1 MRETDRLL
9 LAFDTSTE
17 ALAVALCGAGLAAH
31 WNGPGGPQASARL
44 LPQARAL
51 LAAAGAGW
59 RDLDAV
65 AFGAGPGAF
74 TGLRTA
80 CAVAQG
86 LAFGL
91 GCPVIAVDSLMI
103 VAEDAAAQGA
113 DGPLWVAMDARMD
126 EVYAAEYEPAD
137 QGPGWTPRQA
147 PALYTLPALNAVWER
162 TPPRRL
168 AGSAPAAF
176 GARLRAG
183 AAGIVEREI
192 DRAAALG
199 RLATRLHAAGAGVDA
214 AQAAPLYL
222 RDKVALTVAER
233 SAAKERRA
241 LGAP

>member
-17 ALAVALCGAGLAAH
+17 ALAMALCGAGPAGL
-31 WNGPGGPQASARL
+31 WNGPGGPQASAQL

-51 LAAAGAGW
+51 LEAAGAGW

-80 CAVAQG
+80 CAAAQG

-113 DGPLWVAMDARMD
+113 DGSMWVAMDARMD

-137 QGPGWTPRQA
+137 DGPGWAPRQA
-147 PALYTLPALNAVWER
+147 PALYTLAALNAVWAR
-162 TPPRRL
+162 TPPRQL
-168 AGSAPAAF
+168 AGSAASAF
-176 GARLRAG
+176 GARLATGPAR
-183 AAGIVEREI
+183 IFEPEI

-199 RLATRLHAAGAGVDA
+199 RLAERLHAAGAGVDA

-233 SAAKERRA
+233 SAARERRA
-241 LGAP
+241 LGTP